1 MKMMA
6 QSARGDPESVSILH
20 TGLGTVFKGISTSRS
35 SDQKSSS
42 VAQFRGIKFAC
53 IPARFRRAVLHENFP
68 PTVDATDHGP
78 ICPQQ
83 VGPIKFEDL
92 LNGTSPD
99 EPMAAGQLETPVMD
113 EFECLNLVITA
124 PVSENT
130 EKIVEQQ
137 FPVMIYIHGGGN
149 LVGAN
154 SFWFNDGRYLVEK
167 SVNSNLPV
175 VVVALKYASQSI
187 AMRLPSAQPHN
198 TRYKYLDHSHSSYRL
213 SALGWLSSQTLREDN
228 TAFGDVGVGNYG
240 CHDVHLGI
248 EWVYRNIRGFGG
260 DPSNITIFGE
270 SAGGFAVENQIH
282 SRLPCRFSQAI
293 LQSGVMSSH
302 LSSPLS
308 PSDQG
313 ILFDLV
319 KAYAHVNSVGELR
332 DVSVDVLLQAFADAG
347 SQTGF
352 SAVPTIDGETFTQS
366 WAEHY
371 SFANDDFRIIIGHTT
386 YERSLFEI
394 LANIHSET
402 KDNHQSFDSIRAS
415 FRAQIEGMEAAGLCE
430 VYGLQYDTSPAR
442 LNQSLM
448 KILEDIVFVTPV
460 NEATTRFTRKG
471 LSVYRYIFDEPNP
484 FKGVF
489 SGKSNHALDLPYL
502 FGPASTFV
510 GVENMDWEQNIQDS
524 LQRRWLLF
532 AHGMPP
538 WSSVSDGK
546 FLTFGPRGVVNEH
559 SATELI
565 GNSLSIGKDIFGS
578 LELGFRAKLS
588 LVVWKH
594 AQLL

>member
-1 MKMMA
+1 M
-6 QSARGDPESVSILH
+6 
-20 TGLGTVFKGISTSRS
+20 
-35 SDQKSSS
+35 
-42 VAQFRGIKFAC
+42 
-53 IPARFRRAVLHENFP
+53 
-68 PTVDATDHGP
+68 
-78 ICPQQ
+78 
-83 VGPIKFEDL
+83 VGPRKFEDL

-99 EPMAAGQLETPVMD
+99 ESMAAGQQETPVMD

-124 PVSENT
+124 PVSKNT
-130 EKIVEQQ
+130 ESVAEQQ

-154 SFWFNDGRYLVEK
+154 SFWFNDGKYLVEK

-175 VVVALKYASQSI
+175 VIVALNAVS
-187 AMRLPSAQPHN
+187 
-198 TRYKYLDHSHSSYRL
+198 TRL
-213 SALGWLSSQTLREDN
+213 SFITLVTNILTILILVTVSLHSGGYLHKRSEKTILRLVMSVSGITSSELADANNALQAVMTFNQFRIISADQMRK
-228 TAFGDVGVGNYG
+228 
-240 CHDVHLGI
+240 HLGI

-282 SRLPCRFSQAI
+282 SQLPCRFSHAI

-308 PSDQG
+308 PSDQS

-319 KAYAHVNSVGELR
+319 KAHAQANTVGELR
-332 DVSVDVLLQAFADAG
+332 GVPVGVLLQSFAEAC
-347 SQTGF
+347 SQTGL

-366 WAEHY
+366 WAKHF
-371 SFANDDFRIIIGHTT
+371 SFANDDFRVIIGHTT
-386 YERSLFEI
+386 YERSLFDI
-394 LANIHSET
+394 LAHIHSET
-402 KDNHQSFDSIRAS
+402 KDNPQSFESIRAS
-415 FRAQIEGMEAAGLCE
+415 FWAQIEGMGAAGLCE
-430 VYGLQYDTSPAR
+430 AYGLQYDASPSH
-442 LNQSLM
+442 LKQSLM

-460 NEATTRFTRKG
+460 TEATTSFTRMG

-489 SGKSNHALDLPYL
+489 FGKSNHALDLPYL

-510 GVENMDWEQNIQDS
+510 GVENMDCELNIQDG

-532 AHGMPP
+532 AHGIPP

-546 FLTFGPRGVVNEH
+546 FLIFGPRGTVNEH
-559 SATELI
+559 STTELKSK
-565 GNSLSIGKDIFGS
+565 SLSIGKDIFGS

-588 LVVWKH
+588 LLVWQH
-594 AQLL
+594 ARLL